1 MKNDRQ
7 LFLSKGGKY
16 ETDSN
21 KYYEQL
27 GSAVRKHKEEV
38 NTHMCVERFAPY
50 TFRKGGSTYAV
61 SGTTASPS
69 MGAIARRGE
78 WSISAVLDSY

>member
-38 NTHMCVERFAPY
+38 NTHMCVKRFAPY

-61 SGTTASPS
+61 SGTTAPPS
-69 MGAIARRGE
+69 MAAIAHHGE
-78 WSISAVLDSY
+78 